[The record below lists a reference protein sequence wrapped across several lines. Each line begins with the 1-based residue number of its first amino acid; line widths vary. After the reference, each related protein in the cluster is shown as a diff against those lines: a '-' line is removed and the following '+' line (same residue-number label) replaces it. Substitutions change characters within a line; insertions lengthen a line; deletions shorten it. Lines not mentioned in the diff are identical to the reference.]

1 MRATYLFN
9 GWIDEVRYQSFN
21 PLSAGAFN
29 PTAFL
34 IRDPAG
40 PGDFNADG
48 SVDAADYAGWRKSDG
63 DPGSYDL
70 WRTNF
75 GRTAGSGT
83 ALSTG
88 SAVPEPSLVAL
99 IMGGAIILLCRPR

>member
-1 MRATYLFN
+1 M
-9 GWIDEVRYQSFN
+9 RYQSFN

-48 SVDAADYAGWRKSDG
+48 SVDAADYVVWRKSDG

-83 ALSTG
+83 VASTG
-88 SAVPEPSLVAL
+88 SAVPEPGFVVLV
-99 IMGGAIILLCRPR
+99 MGGAIMLLCRPR